1 MKINLIYA
9 SASGNVE
16 IVAEQIASYLQ
27 TKKVQLTV
35 SRAEQT
41 SIEEILKNNKFV
53 FATSTWEH
61 GKLNPFFSKLY
72 EEMKVSNFKGKYAA
86 FVGLGDTRY
95 EPVLF
100 CEGIQIV
107 RDLWLDHGGEEIGSM
122 LKIQGEPYSKLQ
134 SVVDPWSDMLYKHL
148 KFYD

>member
-1 MKINLIYA
+1 M
-9 SASGNVE
+9 
-16 IVAEQIASYLQ
+16 QISS
-27 TKKVQLTV
+27 

-41 SIEEILKNNKFV
+41 TIATIQKNTKFI

-61 GKLNPFFSKLY
+61 GKLNPFFAHLF
-72 EEMKVSNFKGKYAA
+72 EQMKDLSFKGKSAG

-107 RDLWLDHGGEEIGSM
+107 RDLWLQRGGEEIGSM

-134 SVVDPWSDMLYKHL
+134 NVVDPWVDMFYKNL